1 MAIFGT
7 IDPPGK
13 LTFEEVGI
21 GNPVGHTANQ
31 PHADALTDVTLRYT
45 AVALLGIPNAPAT

>member
-1 MAIFGT
+1 MAMLGT

-13 LTFEEVGI
+13 LTFEEVGM
-21 GNPVGHTANQ
+21 GSPVGQIANQ